1 MILVSTIYCISV
13 HLVSCKQILN
23 IMETI
28 CVDPGVVKGQANL
41 YAYIVEKDVF
51 EDIALA
57 FYMSSGKFDKN
68 SINRWD
74 RSEIVKNKYKSQNI
88 RASIDNTVV
97 FLPVGKPKSKD
108 IENIAG
114 SIILVCYKDDE
125 TVITAVGIIK
135 TQPFKCPDQY
145 RITKWKKIIP
155 VHILSTSCSSEITL
169 EKLTSKVGTKLQ
181 NLEQPEYLPK
191 NIFKLSDNVADT
203 FELDHPVECTHEY
216 ERHIVYSHA
225 YVEYLRE
232 ITEMAT
238 PVPLLETERKKR
250 VVGLKFHLKVKKNIR
265 FPNTRRFGQKAT
277 ITSFNYIMNIHE
289 KYAKLFGK
297 IIKNINKI

>member
-1 MILVSTIYCISV
+1 M
-13 HLVSCKQILN
+13 QN
-23 IMETI
+23 I
-28 CVDPGVVKGQANL
+28 CVDQGVVKGQANL

-97 FLPVGKPKSKD
+97 FLPVGKPNKKD
-108 IENIAG
+108 VENIAG
-114 SIILVCYKDDE
+114 SIILVCYRDVE
-125 TVITAVGIIK
+125 TVVTAVGIIK
-135 TQPFKCPDQY
+135 TQPFRCPEQY

-155 VHILSTSCSSEITL
+155 VHILSTSCGSEITL
-169 EKLTSKVGTKLQ
+169 EKLTSKVGTKLS

-203 FELDHPVECTHEY
+203 FELDHPTQCTHEY

-225 YVEYLRE
+225 YLEYLRV
-232 ITEMAT
+232 IINMDIPIPA
-238 PVPLLETERKKR
+238 LETERKKR
-250 VVGLKFHLKVKKNIR
+250 ITGLNFHLKVKKTIR
-265 FPNTRRFGQKAT
+265 FPNTRRFGQKAST
-277 ITSFNYIMNIHE
+277 TSFEYIMNMHE
-289 KYAKLFGK
+289 KYAKQFGK
-297 IIKNINKI
+297 IIKTMS